1 MSSVALI
8 PTTPDVDSLLKPSD
22 CIDPA
27 HLRTPAP
34 VETAVTHLASADEK
48 FSIGTW
54 RAEPYTEYIE
64 AYPGDEY
71 TRIIEGCVT
80 RTQDD
85 GTTRTFGPGDAFTI
99 AAGWRGEYRVDE
111 PLLKQFA
118 YYVH

>member
-22 CIDPA
+22 YIDPA
-27 HLRTPAP
+27 NLRTAVPA
-34 VETAVTHLASADEK
+34 ETAATHLASADEK

-54 RAEPYTEYIE
+54 RAEPYAEYIE

-71 TRIIEGCVT
+71 TRIIEGRVT
-80 RTQDD
+80 LTQDD
-85 GTTRTFGPGDAFTI
+85 GTTWTFGPGDAFTI

-118 YYVH
+118 YYIP